1 VGRVVKTLVLLMLSV
16 LLMIIPLFEGIG
28 VNMQRHYMKKQL
40 RENKLSSLTLDTLM
54 ISKQLQVELKIKKAG
69 DEFDFLNN
77 RYDLV
82 TITEL
87 DNGKVQLIAVQDKF
101 EKELLIA
108 LSKQMENPNSDDSK
122 ISILNCKWYYEESAK
137 LYIGFKG
144 NSTVWCNPWEYISI
158 GFYHSIFRPPIFG

>member
-1 VGRVVKTLVLLMLSV
+1 
-16 LLMIIPLFEGIG
+16 
-28 VNMQRHYMKKQL
+28 MQRHYMKKQL

-122 ISILNCKWYYEESAK
+122 ISILNCKWYYEDSALLFTGFNENTTLWYNSVES
-137 LYIGFKG
+137 
-144 NSTVWCNPWEYISI
+144 ISI
-158 GFYHSIFRPPIFG
+158 GYYHSIFRPPIFG